1 MSVCG
6 TRRNTGVVA
15 VFRCVL
21 LTAGAWTLGCG
32 GGGVSPVA
40 PPPPPPPP
48 TITVTVSPP
57 SGAVLLGATQ
67 SFTATVSNTTNT
79 GVTWA
84 VNGIAGGNSSVGTI
98 ISTGNGAGLY
108 TAPRHLPVPPNVTV
122 TATSAADSSKS
133 GSAQIGITSDIA
145 VSFLSSSASVEL
157 GAAADFA
164 AGISSAGNPDPT
176 IVYAVSGAGCAGSG
190 CGTVDSGGHF
200 TAPQILPSP
209 AMVTLTAQSG
219 ADPAKRVAASIRI
232 TSSFT
237 LTMSGPS
244 SAAPGS
250 TSPFTATFSLAQN
263 SNPSLAI
270 QWQLSGADC
279 AGSGCGTLQATAAL
293 STSST
298 ANYTAPPAAPN
309 PNTGTITAVPQAA
322 PAHAPSMT
330 ATIAGPPVAAVQ
342 ITPQNATLAVNH
354 RQTLT
359 VQVTLPSSGQAGAT
373 STAVNWQV
381 NGVAGGDTSV
391 GQICVTGS
399 APCQTLTSSSS
410 ATVDYIAPGGVPQPN
425 PVAVTATSQQVP
437 SAAASVPITILAHV
451 VVGVSPPSATI
462 GPQAIQPF
470 TATVLGTSDQNVIW
484 QVQGAACS
492 GTGSPCGRIDATGV
506 YTAPAAAPS
515 PDAFQVA
522 AVSSEDTN
530 QSGFSQVTIST
541 GPAIA
546 ALLPASIFAGAAEG
560 FTLRVQGG
568 RFAARSPGPG
578 SAIVAGGAARTTTCA
593 TSSDC
598 TTTLSAA
605 DVAMAGNLSI
615 QVKNPDGTASN
626 PAPAVVAPQTSG
638 EDAIA
643 LSSAA
648 PSATGKDIVAVEPST
663 AGTSAEGPN
672 VDLNVAALGMFSVSN
687 NSCALGGAPVALVR
701 PASGMAMADICVFSN
716 SGLDA
721 GMTYS
726 VSGAGDVSVAG
737 QQPAGLGI
745 IHLTL
750 QISSTAAPGP
760 RTLFIANSNLDKT
773 AATAALL
780 VK

>member
-1 MSVCG
+1 MWVCG

-48 TITVTVSPP
+48 TISVAVSPP
-57 SGAVLLGATQ
+57 TGSVLLGATQ
-67 SFTATVSNTTNT
+67 SFTAAVSNATNT
-79 GVTWA
+79 GVAWS
-84 VNGIAGGNSSVGTI
+84 VNGIAGGDGSVGTI
-98 ISTGNGAGLY
+98 ISMGSDAGLY
-108 TAPRHLPVPPNVTV
+108 TAPRDLPVLPNVTV

-133 GSAQIGITSDIA
+133 GGAQIGITSDIA
-145 VSFLSSSASVEL
+145 VNFLSSPASVEL

-176 IVYAVSGAGCAGSG
+176 IVYAVSGPGCAGSG

-209 AMVTLTAQSG
+209 AMVTLTAQSS
-219 ADPAKRVAASIRI
+219 ADPAKRAAASIRI
-232 TSSFT
+232 SSSFT

-250 TSPFTATFSLAQN
+250 SSRFTATFSPVQD
-263 SNPSLAI
+263 SNPSLAM
-270 QWQLSGADC
+270 QWQLSGAGC
-279 AGSGCGTLQATAAL
+279 AGTACGTLQVTAAL
-293 STSST
+293 SISSS

-309 PNTGTITAVPQAA
+309 PNTVTITAVPQADPTKA
-322 PAHAPSMT
+322 ASMT
-330 ATIAGPPVAAVQ
+330 VTIAGPPVAGVH

-359 VQVTLPSSGQAGAT
+359 VQVTGTSSA
-373 STAVNWQV
+373 AVNWQV
-381 NGVAGGDTSV
+381 NGVAGGNTSV

-410 ATVDYIAPGGVPQPN
+410 ATVHYVAPGGVPQPN
-425 PVAVTATSQQVP
+425 PVAVTTTSQEVS
-437 SAAASVPITILAHV
+437 SAVASVPVTILAHV
-451 VVGVSPPSATI
+451 VVGVSPASATI
-462 GPQAIQPF
+462 GPQAVQPF

-506 YTAPAAAPS
+506 YTAPAVPPS

-530 QSGFSQVTIST
+530 QSGFSQVTISS
-541 GPAIA
+541 GPAIVT
-546 ALLPASIFAGAAEG
+546 LLPASVFAGASEG

-568 RFAARSPGPG
+568 GFAASSPGPG

-626 PAPAVVAPQTSG
+626 PAALVVAPQTSS

-672 VDLNVAALGMFSVSN
+672 VDLNVAALGVFSVVN
-687 NSCALGGAPVALVR
+687 NSCALGGAPVALAR
-701 PASGMAMADICVFSN
+701 PASGTAMADICVFSN

-760 RTLFIANSNLDKT
+760 RTLFIVNSNLDKT

-780 VK
+780 LK

>member
-1 MSVCG
+1 
-6 TRRNTGVVA
+6 
-15 VFRCVL
+15 
-21 LTAGAWTLGCG
+21 
-32 GGGVSPVA
+32 
-40 PPPPPPPP
+40 
-48 TITVTVSPP
+48 VTVSPP

-98 ISTGNGAGLY
+98 ISVSNGAGLY
-108 TAPRHLPVPPNVTV
+108 TAPR
-122 TATSAADSSKS
+122 
-133 GSAQIGITSDIA
+133 
-145 VSFLSSSASVEL
+145 
-157 GAAADFA
+157 
-164 AGISSAGNPDPT
+164 
-176 IVYAVSGAGCAGSG
+176 
-190 CGTVDSGGHF
+190 
-200 TAPQILPSP
+200 
-209 AMVTLTAQSG
+209 
-219 ADPAKRVAASIRI
+219 
-232 TSSFT
+232 
-237 LTMSGPS
+237 
-244 SAAPGS
+244 
-250 TSPFTATFSLAQN
+250 
-263 SNPSLAI
+263 
-270 QWQLSGADC
+270 
-279 AGSGCGTLQATAAL
+279 
-293 STSST
+293 
-298 ANYTAPPAAPN
+298 
-309 PNTGTITAVPQAA
+309 
-322 PAHAPSMT
+322 
-330 ATIAGPPVAAVQ
+330 
-342 ITPQNATLAVNH
+342 
-354 RQTLT
+354 
-359 VQVTLPSSGQAGAT
+359 
-373 STAVNWQV
+373 
-381 NGVAGGDTSV
+381 
-391 GQICVTGS
+391 
-399 APCQTLTSSSS
+399 
-410 ATVDYIAPGGVPQPN
+410 
-425 PVAVTATSQQVP
+425 
-437 SAAASVPITILAHV
+437 
-451 VVGVSPPSATI
+451 

-506 YTAPAAAPS
+506 YTAPAAPPS

-530 QSGFSQVTIST
+530 QSGFSQVTISS

-546 ALLPASIFAGAAEG
+546 ALLPASIFAGASEG

-568 RFAARSPGPG
+568 GFAASSPGPG

-593 TSSDC
+593 TSSNC

-626 PAPAVVAPQTSG
+626 PAALVVAPQTSG

-648 PSATGKDIVAVEPST
+648 PWATGKDIVAVEPST
-663 AGTSAEGPN
+663 AGASAERPN
-672 VDLNVAALGMFSVSN
+672 VDLNVAALGMFSVVN
-687 NSCALGGAPVALVR
+687 NSCALGGAPVTLVR
-701 PASGMAMADICVFSN
+701 PASGTALADICVFSN

-721 GMTYS
+721 GMTYT

-750 QISSTAAPGP
+750 QISSTAAAGP
-760 RTLFIANSNLDKT
+760 RTLFIVNSNLDKT

>member
-1 MSVCG
+1 
-6 TRRNTGVVA
+6 
-15 VFRCVL
+15 
-21 LTAGAWTLGCG
+21 
-32 GGGVSPVA
+32 
-40 PPPPPPPP
+40 
-48 TITVTVSPP
+48 VTVSPP

-67 SFTATVSNTTNT
+67 TFTAVVSNTTNT
-79 GVTWA
+79 SITWM
-84 VNGIAGGNSSVGTI
+84 VNGIAGGNSSFGTI
-98 ISTGNGAGLY
+98 TSAGSAAGLY
-108 TAPRHLPVPPNVTV
+108 TAPRELPVLPNVTV

-145 VSFLSSSASVEL
+145 VNFLSSSASVEL

-209 AMVTLTAQSG
+209 AMVTLTAQSA
-219 ADPAKRVAASIRI
+219 ADPAKRAAASIVI

-237 LTMSGPS
+237 LTLSGPS

-250 TSPFTATFSLAQN
+250 SSPFTATFSLVQN

-270 QWQLSGADC
+270 AWQLSGAGC
-279 AGSGCGTLQATAAL
+279 TGSACGTLQVTVAL

-298 ANYTAPPAAPN
+298 TNYTAPATAPN
-309 PNTGTITAVPQAA
+309 PNTVTITAVPQADPTKA
-322 PAHAPSMT
+322 ASLT
-330 ATIAGPPVAAVQ
+330 VTIVGPPVAGVR

-359 VQVTLPSSGQAGAT
+359 VQVTGTT
-373 STAVNWQV
+373 SAIVNWQV
-381 NGVAGGDTSV
+381 NGVAGGNTSV
-391 GQICVTGS
+391 GQICVAGS
-399 APCQTLTSSSS
+399 APCQALTSSSS
-410 ATVDYIAPGGVPQPN
+410 ATVDYVAPGGVPQPN
-425 PVAVTATSQQVP
+425 PVAVTATSQEVP

-470 TATVLGTSDQNVIW
+470 TAMVLGTSDQNVIW

-506 YTAPAAAPS
+506 YTAPVVPPS

-530 QSGFSQVTIST
+530 QSGFSQVAIST

-546 ALLPASIFAGAAEG
+546 TLLPASVFAGAAGG

-568 RFAARSPGPG
+568 GFVVSNPGPG
-578 SAIVAGGAARTTTCA
+578 SVIVAGGAARTTTCA

-605 DVAMAGNLSI
+605 DVALAGNLPI
-615 QVKNPDGTASN
+615 QIKNPDGTASN
-626 PAPAVVAPQTSG
+626 QTALVVAPQTSG
-638 EDAIA
+638 ENAIA

-648 PSATGKDIVAVEPST
+648 PSSTGNDIVVVEPST

-672 VDLNVAALGMFSVSN
+672 VDLNVAALGVFSVSN

-701 PASGMAMADICVFSN
+701 PASGTAMADICVFAN

-721 GMTYS
+721 GMAYS

-745 IHLTL
+745 VHLTL

-760 RTLFIANSNLDKT
+760 RTLFIENSNLDKT